1 MPRAP
6 LAPAARVRGT
16 AAGALTAALAVSAH
30 GVAGGGL
37 PSGSS
42 AALLAL
48 LSITLGALT
57 ATVRNAANVKVL
69 LALLTVGQ
77 LLSHALLG
85 AAGHSHPPATGAP
98 FGLMVA
104 AHLAAIAL
112 GAVLIAVG
120 ERLCVAI
127 SRVLLAGSR
136 HTRPPVAAPS
146 TIVVRSADQ
155 PLQSA
160 RLLSASLSHRG
171 PPVSLAH

>member
-1 MPRAP
+1 M
-6 LAPAARVRGT
+6 
-16 AAGALTAALAVSAH
+16 TAALAVSAH
-30 GVAGGGL
+30 GAAGGGL

-42 AALLAL
+42 TALLAL
-48 LSITLGALT
+48 VSITLGALV
-57 ATVRNAANVKVL
+57 ATTRGAADVKVL
-69 LALLTVGQ
+69 VALLAVGQ
-77 LLSHALLG
+77 LLTHALLG
-85 AAGHSHPPATGAP
+85 AAGHSHPPAPGAP

-104 AHLAAIAL
+104 AHLAAIAV

-127 SRVLLAGSR
+127 SRVLSASPR
-136 HTRPPVAAPS
+136 QTRPPVAGPS

-171 PPVSLAH
+171 PPLSLAH